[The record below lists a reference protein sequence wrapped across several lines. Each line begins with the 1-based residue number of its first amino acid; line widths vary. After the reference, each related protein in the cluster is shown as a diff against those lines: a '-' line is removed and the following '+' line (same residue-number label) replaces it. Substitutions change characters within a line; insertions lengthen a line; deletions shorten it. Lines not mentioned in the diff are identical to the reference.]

1 MKTFLK
7 WFTETS
13 FFPLTILLI
22 GFVVMFFWE
31 DTEDKLLGRL
41 SFGLVFFVLLIGK
54 YTYYKKNKAAIDE
67 KFG

>member
-31 DTEDKLLGRL
+31 DDEDKLLGRL
-41 SFGLVFFVLLIGK
+41 SFGLVFLVLLIGK

-67 KFG
+67 NFG

>member
-1 MKTFLK
+1 MKTFFK
-7 WFTETS
+7 WFIVTNLFHLS
-13 FFPLTILLI
+13 ILLV
-22 GFVVMFFWE
+22 GFVIMFFWE

-41 SFGLVFFVLLIGK
+41 SFGLVFLVLLIGK